1 MRWKSI
7 PTYYILYGE
16 ILCTACGMGVYE
28 VAYHHE
34 DERGSFRFPRHR
46 QTSSLAEPLSRW
58 SNQWM
63 YYIYTI
69 CSLLSYPL
77 QVEVFFGDEE
87 IAWYLLGYNDEAIII
102 RLLPIGRYSLDQVTK
117 SSGFLHTVNS
127 VQIRPDWA
135 DVHNMP
141 INVLSIV
148 LYFWFL
154 RAKGTTR

>member
-1 MRWKSI
+1 
-7 PTYYILYGE
+7 
-16 ILCTACGMGVYE
+16 
-28 VAYHHE
+28 
-34 DERGSFRFPRHR
+34 
-46 QTSSLAEPLSRW
+46 
-58 SNQWM
+58 M

-77 QVEVFFGDEE
+77 QVEVFFRDEE

-141 INVLSIV
+141 INGLSIV